1 MPETIKR
8 EVLAWLA
15 TELEHAESMVRRY
28 SWRGNAKY
36 KNPSNTRL
44 HFEERCRI
52 IRAAMVLL
60 DGVPREALEPDPQLV
75 ALLMR
80 LGHAERNAPPPTRL
94 DLMLDMYQRAP
105 FWQKAV
111 IGFMALIIAL
121 MILTDQLGYGPFP

>member
-15 TELEHAESMVRRY
+15 TELEHAEAMVLRY

-36 KNPSNTRL
+36 KNNSTTRL

-60 DGVPREALEPDPQLV
+60 DGVPREVLEPDPQLT
-75 ALLMR
+75 ALLIR
-80 LGHAERNAPPPTRL
+80 LGQTERSAPPPTRL
-94 DLMLDMYQRAP
+94 DRMLSLYARAP
-105 FWQKAV
+105 FWQKTTV
-111 IGFMALIIAL
+111 GFLALLIAL
-121 MILTDQLGYGPFP
+121 MIISNELGYGPFP